1 VKKIRMASEE
11 DIEAVIGA
19 AKAKVLLA
27 ELAKK

>member
-1 VKKIRMASEE
+1 MASEE
-11 DIEAVIGA
+11 DIAAVIGA